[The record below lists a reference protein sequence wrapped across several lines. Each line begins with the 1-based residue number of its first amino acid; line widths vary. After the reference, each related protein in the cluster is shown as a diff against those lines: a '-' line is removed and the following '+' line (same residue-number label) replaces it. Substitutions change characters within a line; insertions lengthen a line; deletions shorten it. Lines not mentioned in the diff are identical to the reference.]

1 MEQDAGGAYN
11 KNPMKTLIPY
21 LTAFITG
28 SVISVMVVFNTEFG
42 RLTSSEVSLIANQ
55 IVGILVLSAII
66 LALPHNRLVNP
77 ERKKAPWYLFFGGLF
92 GVFIISA
99 NYVGVTKT
107 GATIA
112 MAGAVFGQSLV
123 GLVMDLTGFMGVSRR
138 KIRARRWA
146 GLAVCFMGIVA
157 MFSGGER
164 TNPAYL
170 APSVA
175 AGVLTMIQMVYNS
188 RLSSYNGPFHAARV
202 NVISGL
208 FGALAYSFIFHS
220 DTTIT
225 GFRAL
230 ADVPVL
236 LIVAGGLTAC
246 IVVVNTNI
254 VIPKIP
260 AVYSAL
266 LLSCGQIIAAVFFDL
281 MLYAV
286 FTPALLAGA
295 VVIIAGILIGMEKD
309 QSMGS
314 SS

>member
-1 MEQDAGGAYN
+1 
-11 KNPMKTLIPY
+11 MKKSIPY
-21 LTAFITG
+21 IVAFATG

-42 RLTSSEVSLIANQ
+42 RLTSSEVSLIVNQ
-55 IVGILVLSAII
+55 VVGILVLSAIM
-66 LALPHNRLVNP
+66 LAFPHNRLVNP
-77 ERKKAPWYLFFGGLF
+77 VKEKAPWYLFFGGLF

-112 MAGAVFGQSLV
+112 MAGAVFGQSLI
-123 GLVMDLTGFMGVSRR
+123 GLVMDLTGFMGVRR
-138 KIRARRWA
+138 QKIRARRWA
-146 GLAVCFMGIVA
+146 GLAICFSGIVT
-157 MFSGGER
+157 MFLGGER

-188 RLSSYNGPFHAARV
+188 RLSSYKGPFRAARV

-208 FGALAYSFIFHS
+208 FGALAYSFIFHAG
-220 DTTIT
+220 TTAK
-225 GFRAL
+225 GFAAL
-230 ADVPVL
+230 TQVPVP
-236 LIVAGGLTAC
+236 LIVAGGITAC

-266 LLSCGQIIAAVFFDL
+266 LLSCGQIMAAVFFDL
-281 MLYAV
+281 MLYAI

-295 VVIIAGILIGMEKD
+295 VVIIAGILIGMERN
-309 QSMGS
+309 QSIGS